1 MRKKWLTPYELAQ
14 VVGLPSTPQG
24 INSRAKAEG
33 WSRRKKEGVKG
44 GKAIEFDV
52 DSFPENVRTLVM
64 SAIPESRTEKE
75 EYKILEPEQIVT
87 GEIVDTKHP
96 MMLWEALLG
105 SLTQDD
111 RNVLLNYALTNGMLS
126 LLPFK
131 TSERALK
138 IAQLIDALPGD
149 DQREI
154 LHLIEAKKL
163 GALLDSTQGRK
174 KA

>member
-1 MRKKWLTPYELAQ
+1 MRKRWLTPHELTQ
-14 VVGLPSTPQG
+14 VTGLPSTPQG

-33 WSRRKKEGVKG
+33 WTKRKKEGVKG
-44 GKAIEFDV
+44 GKAVEFDV
-52 DSFPENVRTLVM
+52 DSLPESVRKLVM
-64 SAIPESRTEKE
+64 VTIPESRLEQNELEEGVTEH
-75 EYKILEPEQIVT
+75 LLNA
-87 GEIVDTKHP
+87 KHP
-96 MMLWEALLG
+96 LILWEGLLG
-105 SLTQDD
+105 SLTSDD
-111 RNVLLNYALTNGMLS
+111 RKFLLNYALTNGITS

-131 TSERALK
+131 TSEHALK
-138 IAQLIDALPGD
+138 IAQLIDTLPSD

>member
-1 MRKKWLTPYELAQ
+1 MRKRWLTPHELTQ
-14 VVGLPSTPQG
+14 VIGLPSTPQG

-33 WSRRKKEGVKG
+33 WTKRKKEGVKG
-44 GKAIEFDV
+44 GKAVEFDV
-52 DSFPENVRTLVM
+52 DSLPESVRKLVM
-64 SAIPESRTEKE
+64 VTIPESRLEQNELEEGVTEHH
-75 EYKILEPEQIVT
+75 LNA
-87 GEIVDTKHP
+87 KHP
-96 MMLWEALLG
+96 LILWEGLLG
-105 SLTQDD
+105 SLTSDD
-111 RNVLLNYALTNGMLS
+111 RKILLNYALTNGITS

-131 TSERALK
+131 ASEHALK
-138 IAQLIDALPGD
+138 IAQLIDTLPSD